1 MTCCNLDR
9 KFTIASVICGIVSDR
24 LSAGTHKRTGVK
36 NQRRQTPKAAT
47 RQQLQQ
53 LLAVESPA
61 FPVKA
66 PARA

>member
-1 MTCCNLDR
+1 VACCNLDH
-9 KFTIASVICGIVSDR
+9 KLKIASVICGIVSDR

-36 NQRRQTPKAAT
+36 NQRRQTPKADA

-53 LLAVESPA
+53 LLAKKASPV

-66 PARA
+66 PP